1 MSDFFEE
8 NFQRA
13 VFAPVIKITK
23 NTKKPVF
30 VRDIS
35 DDKTPCTEAV
45 REETDCDEEEIR
57 DNKSESESR
66 CDAKEQT
73 CGKSVLEVSG
83 VGFFE
88 NSLRRLVTL
97 AENMGFEISLER
109 EENENQTVFYA
120 ISVKKKNTRNKS

>member
-35 DDKTPCTEAV
+35 EDKTPCAEAV
-45 REETDCDEEEIR
+45 REETDCGEEEIR

-66 CDAKEQT
+66 CDAKDPP
-73 CGKSVLEVSG
+73 CGKNLLEVSG

-109 EENENQTVFYA
+109 EENENQTVFYS
-120 ISVKKKNTRNKS
+120 ITVKKKNTRNKS